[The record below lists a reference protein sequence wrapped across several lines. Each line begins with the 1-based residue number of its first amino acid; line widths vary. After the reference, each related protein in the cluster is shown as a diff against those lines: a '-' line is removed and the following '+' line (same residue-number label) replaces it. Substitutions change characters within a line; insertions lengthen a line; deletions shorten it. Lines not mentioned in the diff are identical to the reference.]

1 MTKETWFT
9 DLANKIIEMIKK
21 TVGDL
26 EIKELEK
33 FIQLL
38 LLTKAKGKK
47 VVVIGAGRS
56 GLIGRAFAM
65 RLMHL
70 GFDTYVFGETI
81 TPAVEKDDL
90 IIAISGS
97 GSTKLVLTSAELA
110 KGIGAKILAILSHA
124 DSPLGRLANNRVII
138 KGRTKAVREEDY
150 FSRQILGEHEP
161 LAPMGTLFED
171 STMIVLDSIVAE
183 LMRRL
188 ETTED
193 EMQARHAQTF

>member
-9 DLANKIIEMIKK
+9 NLADKIIEMIKK
-21 TVGDL
+21 TVDDL

-47 VVVIGAGRS
+47 VIVIGAGRS

-81 TPAVEKDDL
+81 TPAVVKDDL

-110 KGIGAKILAILSHA
+110 KGIGAKILGILSHA
-124 DSPLGRLANNRVII
+124 DSPLGRLATNRVII

>member
-161 LAPMGTLFED
+161 LAPMGTL
-171 STMIVLDSIVAE
+171 
-183 LMRRL
+183 
-188 ETTED
+188 
-193 EMQARHAQTF
+193 

>member
-110 KGIGAKILAILSHA
+110 KGIGAKILGILSHA
-124 DSPLGRLANNRVII
+124 DSPLGRLATNRVII